1 MLEGSASE
9 PTQSLHQCERR
20 DCNRIF
26 RDGYGYSD
34 YVDGLFD
41 AARVS
46 ARECPLCGGTLYLAE
61 VNNPRKVETWECA
74 ETQCDYSEDIFSPSS
89 R

>member
-1 MLEGSASE
+1 MLEESLSE
-9 PTQSLHQCERR
+9 ETRSFHKCERR

-34 YVDGLFD
+34 FAAGHFD
-41 AARVS
+41 ASRIS
-46 ARECPLCGGTLYLAE
+46 SRECSRCSGTLYLAE
-61 VNNPRKVETWECA
+61 VDQILKVETWECA
-74 ETQCDYSEDIFSPSS
+74 EVGCDHTEDFPSPSS